1 MQAVILAGGKGTRL
15 GDLARDIPK
24 PMVPVDG
31 KPILLHQVE
40 LLVRYGIRDIVMIT
54 GHMSRVIEEYFGD
67 GSRFGV
73 RVRYYVEEI
82 PLGTTG
88 GIKMA
93 ESMLEDEF
101 LVLYGD
107 VMMDVDFGRM
117 IEFHHRKGSRCTL
130 ALHPNDH
137 PYDSDLVEIDQQ
149 GRVTAFHAK
158 PHPEDFEYHNLVNA
172 ALYVL
177 SRAVLAYITP
187 GVKADFGKDLFP
199 RVLSELP
206 LYGYVTPEYMKDV
219 GTPERI
225 AAVEQDLRDGKFA
238 RRSLSNRRPAVFLD
252 RDGVLNKEVN
262 LLSRV
267 EQMELLPRVAEAVRM
282 LNTSDYLGIVVTNQP
297 VVARNLCTLE
307 GLDAIHKRLETRL
320 GEQHAWLDAIEF
332 CPHHPDAGYP
342 GENPEFKIECDC
354 RKPKTGMIERSSERF
369 NIDLDRSWIIGD
381 SARDIECGQRAGVQT
396 IGVRTGYG
404 CQDAVCQPD
413 YMFDDL
419 HDAVDF
425 IVNDPFAPDCRD
437 VLGRLGTRHN
447 KGPALIL
454 VAGLTRSGKTV
465 FARRL
470 AREMRLEGM
479 RPLVLALDAWLI
491 PVAQRDPAA
500 DVFTRFR
507 TDQAS
512 HDIDA
517 LLQGQSITIQP
528 YDARSRGLAPE
539 PVRMALDDADVV
551 IVEGVTALHSG
562 SLLQRADLRIVVEA
576 PDAEIQQR
584 FARFYAW
591 KGLNRSETDKLYN
604 GRFVDEANSVVV
616 EYGAA
621 DFRVNPC
628 RRKE

>member
-1 MQAVILAGGKGTRL
+1 MNHIIQAVLFDLDGVIVFTDAYHYRAWKRLADEEGWAFDEEVNNQCRGVPRMASLEVILAHNNVTLPAQAKQA
-15 GDLARDIPK
+15 LAERK
-24 PMVPVDG
+24 NNYY
-31 KPILLHQVE
+31 KESLHNIGAEALYPGAVE
-40 LLVRYGIRDIVMIT
+40 LLSALKARGVKLGLCSSSKNAADVLRKLRLTQLFDTVVT
-54 GHMSRVIEEYFGD
+54 GHDI
-67 GSRFGV
+67 
-73 RVRYYVEEI
+73 
-82 PLGTTG
+82 T
-88 GIKMA
+88 
-93 ESMLEDEF
+93 
-101 LVLYGD
+101 
-107 VMMDVDFGRM
+107 
-117 IEFHHRKGSRCTL
+117 
-130 ALHPNDH
+130 
-137 PYDSDLVEIDQQ
+137 
-149 GRVTAFHAK
+149 HAK

-177 SRAVLAYITP
+177 TRDVVAYITP

-199 RVLSELP
+199 KILSVLP

-419 HDAVDF
+419 YDALDF
-425 IVNDPFAPDCRD
+425 VVNDPFGPDCREALSRIAS
-437 VLGRLGTRHN
+437 VHRPGPRLV
-447 KGPALIL
+447 L

-491 PVAQRDPAA
+491 PVAQRDPAD

-517 LLQGQSITIQP
+517 LLQGQSITIHP

-539 PVRMALDDADVV
+539 PVRMALDDADAV

-604 GRFVDEANSVVV
+604 GRFIDEANSVVV